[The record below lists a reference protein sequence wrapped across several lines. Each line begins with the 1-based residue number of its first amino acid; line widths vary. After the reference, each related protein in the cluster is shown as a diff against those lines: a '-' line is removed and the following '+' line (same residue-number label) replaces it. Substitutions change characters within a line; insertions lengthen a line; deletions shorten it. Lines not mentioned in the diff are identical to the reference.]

1 MNKIEKG
8 IKINKKTERKTYS
21 KQTGITLIALVITI
35 VVLLILAGVSINAL
49 FSDNG
54 IIERA
59 KNAQNKVDEA
69 EQSDLEEVNKANKWL
84 EEKGG
89 IKNEA
94 GEDTPTSPD
103 APFGGEEYDKASK
116 NEDGTLKE
124 NAEYVDLEQ
133 AKVTIPKGFKV
144 SDVAGTESTDGEQT
158 VSKGLVIRDKDGNEF
173 VWVPVNYTATGKDEN
188 SNELDDGF
196 EATFKRSTTN
206 SSYTEPYANGYSGED
221 TDYMNMMKSVQANKG
236 FYIGR
241 YEAGTTSPRTDTTTT
256 TSKVVVKRDAYPYI
270 YVGWGNAMNDITT
283 DVTRYNTTTKRGK
296 GAVYLSKNMYTAGE
310 IGATSSLC
318 YGVQWEAIMKFVE
331 DSTHSTTNSTTWGN
345 YKDNAWKID
354 RTTASYTDSTNVA
367 TGSWTKITSN
377 KSKTNSE
384 SILLTTGA
392 SDSFKAK
399 NIFDLA
405 GNVYEWTME
414 ARNSNGRVGRGG
426 NYYNSGSNNPASD
439 RNYPY
444 PTRSLND
451 MGFRPALYL

>member
-1 MNKIEKG
+1 MKLNE
-8 IKINKKTERKTYS
+8 IKKVKSRLYS

-59 KNAQNKVDEA
+59 KDAQNKVDEA
-69 EQSDLEEVNKANKWL
+69 EKKDLEEINKLNNWL
-84 EEKGG
+84 EENGG
-89 IKNEA
+89 ISNS
-94 GEDTPTSPD
+94 PTVKSYT
-103 APFGGEEYDKASK
+103 EASK

-124 NAEYVDLEQ
+124 NAKYTDSES

-158 VSKGLVIRDKDGNEF
+158 VSKGLVIQDKDGNEF

-188 SNELDDGF
+188 SNGLDDGF
-196 EATFKRSTTN
+196 EAAFKRTN
-206 SSYTEPYANGYSGED
+206 STSSSNTEPYANGYSGEN

-241 YEAGTTSPRTDTTTT
+241 YEAGTTSPRTDATTT
-256 TSKVVVKRDAYPYI
+256 TSTVVIKRDAYPYI

-283 DVTRYNTTTKRGK
+283 DVTDQYGKVIGK
-296 GAVYLSKNMYTAGE
+296 GAVYLSKNMYTAGK
-310 IGATSSLC
+310 IGATSTLC
-318 YGVQWEAIMKFVE
+318 YGVQWDAAMKFVE
-331 DSTHSTTNSTTWGN
+331 DSTHSTTNSKTWGN
-345 YKDNAWKID
+345 YADNAWTID

-384 SILLTTGA
+384 QILLTTGA

-414 ARNSNGRVGRGG
+414 ADDSSYRVRRGG
-426 NYYNSGSNNPASD
+426 YYSIDGSNTPASN
-439 RNYPY
+439 RTYSG
-444 PTRSLND
+444 PTFSNNHF
-451 MGFRPALYL
+451 GFRPALYL

>member
-1 MNKIEKG
+1 MKLNEIKKG
-8 IKINKKTERKTYS
+8 KGRFYS

-59 KNAQNKVDEA
+59 KDAQNKVDEA
-69 EQSDLEEVNKANKWL
+69 EKKDLEAINKLNNWL
-84 EEKGG
+84 EENGG
-89 IKNEA
+89 IKN
-94 GEDTPTSPD
+94 GTGGDTPTPPD
-103 APFGGEEYDKASK
+103 TPFGGEKYDKASK

-124 NAEYVDLEQ
+124 NAEYEDLEQ

-144 SDVAGTESTDGEQT
+144 SDVAGTGSADGEQT

-188 SNELDDGF
+188 SNGLDDGF
-196 EATFKRSTTN
+196 EETFKRSTT
-206 SSYTEPYANGYSGED
+206 SSSCTEPYANGYSGEA
-221 TDYMNMMKSVQANKG
+221 TEYMNMMKSVQANKG

-241 YEAGTTSPRTDTTTT
+241 YEAGTTSPRTDATTT
-256 TSKVVVKRDAYPYI
+256 TSTVVIKRDAYPYI

-283 DVTRYNTTTKRGK
+283 DVTFSSKLRGK

-310 IGATSSLC
+310 IGATSTLC
-318 YGVQWEAIMKFVE
+318 YGVQWDATMKFVE

-345 YKDNAWKID
+345 YKDNAWTID
-354 RTTASYTDSTNVA
+354 RTTVSYTTDPSR
-367 TGSWTKITSN
+367 SWTKITSN

-384 SILLTTGA
+384 SFLLTTGA
-392 SDSFKAK
+392 NDSFKAK

-405 GNVYEWTME
+405 GNVIEWTME
-414 ARNSNGRVGRGG
+414 AIDNSNSRIYRGG
-426 NYYNSGSNNPASD
+426 SYCYTGSDMPAFPRHNVNLTHSS
-439 RNYPY
+439 RY
-444 PTRSLND
+444 L
-451 MGFRPALYL
+451 GFRPALYL

>member
-1 MNKIEKG
+1 MKLNLREQMEKLRG
-8 IKINKKTERKTYS
+8 VKQYQH
-21 KQTGITLIALVITI
+21 QTGITLIALVITI

-59 KNAQNKVDEA
+59 KNAQNKIDEA
-69 EQSDLEEVNKANKWL
+69 EKKDLEEINKLNNWL
-84 EEKGG
+84 EENGG
-89 IKNEA
+89 ISNS
-94 GEDTPTSPD
+94 PTVKSYT
-103 APFGGEEYDKASK
+103 EASK

-124 NAEYVDLEQ
+124 NAEYTDSES

-158 VSKGLVIRDKDGNEF
+158 VSKGLVIQDKDGNQF

-196 EATFKRSTTN
+196 EATFKRSETD
-206 SSYTEPYANGYSGED
+206 SSYTEPYADGYDGES
-221 TDYMNMMKSVQANKG
+221 TEYMNMMKSVQANKG

-241 YEAGTTSPRTDTTTT
+241 YEAGTTSPRTSTTTT
-256 TSKVVVKRDAYPYI
+256 TSQVVVKRDAYPYI
-270 YVGWGNAMNDITT
+270 YVKWGDAMNT
-283 DVTRYNTTTKRGK
+283 VGNE

-310 IGATSSLC
+310 IGATSTLC
-318 YGVQWEAIMKFVE
+318 YGVQWDAAMKFVE

-354 RTTASYTDSTNVA
+354 RTTASYTDYTNVA

-384 SILLTTGA
+384 EILLTTGA
-392 SDSFKAK
+392 SDNFKAK

-405 GNVYEWTME
+405 GNVEEWTME
-414 ARNSNGRVGRGG
+414 ANGISDSRVIRGG
-426 NYYNSGSNNPASD
+426 NYSTTGSGDPASNRYKGIHPPSS
-439 RNYPY
+439 RNY
-444 PTRSLND
+444 L
-451 MGFRPALYL
+451 GFRPALYL